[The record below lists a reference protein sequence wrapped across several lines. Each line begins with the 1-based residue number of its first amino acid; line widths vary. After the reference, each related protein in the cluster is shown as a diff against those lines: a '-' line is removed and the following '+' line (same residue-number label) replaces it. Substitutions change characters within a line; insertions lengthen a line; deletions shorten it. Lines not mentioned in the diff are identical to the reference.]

1 MDNNFLGEFEL
12 SNNPEAPRCVPKI
25 KVCFDIDANGIL
37 TVSAEEMT
45 SGVGRKMTISNDKA
59 RLSSEE
65 IERMVHDAEIYK
77 TEDEEHKENVKAM
90 VALEDYA
97 YNLRKTIND
106 KKIGAKLAP
115 ASKQRMEEAIEQVIE
130 WLDGLQIMDSVEYED
145 KLETLESICNPI
157 IARIL

>member
-65 IERMVHDAEIYK
+65 IERMVHDAEIY
-77 TEDEEHKENVKAM
+77 
-90 VALEDYA
+90 
-97 YNLRKTIND
+97 
-106 KKIGAKLAP
+106 
-115 ASKQRMEEAIEQVIE
+115 
-130 WLDGLQIMDSVEYED
+130 
-145 KLETLESICNPI
+145 
-157 IARIL
+157 